1 RNRLFHIVKEL
12 DPKGVI
18 AQKYRLNRHYGEYII
33 PRPNYLWLIN
43 AYYKLERF
51 SIQIYAVINAYSR
64 YIVWLY
70 CSIIARLGISIVKQ
84 YIRIVKALG
93 A

>member
-1 RNRLFHIVKEL
+1 IT
-12 DPKGVI
+12 
-18 AQKYRLNRHYGEYII
+18 
-33 PRPNYLWLIN
+33 PRPNYLWSID

-51 SIQIYAVINAYSR
+51 SIQIYAIINAYSR
-64 YIVWLY
+64 CIVWLY
-70 CSIIARLGISIVKQ
+70 CSITACLGVSVVKQ